1 MSDTLNSTLHLKSFI
16 FLLLKELEAF
26 LFLFLFLSL
35 LFIFIFKDFWS
46 IAFSYVKI
54 IIYCQ
59 RNVLFSSFCLKFTL
73 ITELIFSAEQTT
85 FVDLTWFANA
95 SLEKKKFQMKIIFSF
110 FDSLYHCKRELFLLF
125 HKNKRIFIKKT
136 LKQD

>member
-1 MSDTLNSTLHLKSFI
+1 MTKNLFLSTLYMSDTLNSTLHLKSFI

-95 SLEKKKFQMKIIFSF
+95 SLGKKISNENNF
-110 FDSLYHCKRELFLLF
+110 FVLWFFVPLQ
-125 HKNKRIFIKKT
+125 KRIIPAIS
-136 LKQD
+136 